1 MFFDSPI
8 QRLIS
13 FIQSHN
19 GIGKKDDL
27 KELVKNEF
35 NLTLDR
41 KVYYCNAFAIRF
53 SSAKTRNFSNTVLG
67 LSALQKYDDR
77 PFIVCVVLPNENY
90 MLLAN
95 TFCLKKIS
103 HSSKELRV
111 DNIKGSFNGGDIM
124 RNVSGIE
131 NKPENFKDLFLF
143 HEATSFEENLE
154 RLVEATNQIVGTKQK
169 VELSDENIK
178 NILNA
183 PHRAINF
190 VNSQFYSILES
201 DLANRIKKVQN
212 SIAIAAFID
221 NVNIRGRIIEF
232 LITSESEDKTRL
244 MLIDALENEKTLPKF
259 VTPDKLGDYTRDF
272 ESFFTET
279 DIKTK
284 VLFLDANPKA
294 YNIDKLLEFLSGDNS
309 VYMLCFVGVSKNKEI
324 SMALVSMFQY
334 ELLKNTRCMQ
344 HWAGRGTRGVTQFYG
359 AVIKDILTSYK
370 TNIDINYS
378 IDRLKEMIKL

>member
-1 MFFDSPI
+1 MFHDESI
-8 QRLIS
+8 RRLIA

-19 GIGKKDDL
+19 GIGKKDEL

-90 MLLAN
+90 LLLAN

-103 HSSKELRV
+103 HSSKELRI

-169 VELSDENIK
+169 VELSDDDVT
-178 NILNA
+178 NILKA
-183 PHRAINF
+183 PDRAIKF
-190 VNSQFYSILES
+190 LKSGFYGVLQS
-201 DLANRIKKVQN
+201 DLEARIKKVQN

-221 NVNIRGRIIEF
+221 NVNVRGRIIEY
-232 LITSESEDKTRL
+232 LITSESEDKTRK
-244 MLIDALENEKTLPKF
+244 MLIEALENEKTLPKF

-294 YNIDKLLEFLSGDNS
+294 YNIDKLLEFLSGDKS
-309 VYMLCFVGVSKNKEI
+309 VYMLCFVGVSKNRQI

-359 AVIKDILTSYK
+359 AVIKEILTSYK

>member
-1 MFFDSPI
+1 MFYDGPI
-8 QRLIS
+8 QRLIA

-19 GIGKKDDL
+19 GIGKKDEL

-35 NLTLDR
+35 HLTLDR

-90 MLLAN
+90 MLLVN

-131 NKPENFKDLFLF
+131 NKPDNFKDLFLF

-154 RLVEATNQIVGTKQK
+154 RLVETTNQIAGTKKK
-169 VELSDENIK
+169 VELNDEDIK

-183 PHRAINF
+183 PDRAKKF
-190 VNSQFYSILES
+190 VNSQFYSVLES

-221 NVNIRGRIIEF
+221 NVNIRGRIIEY
-232 LITSESEDKTRL
+232 LITSESEDKTRR
-244 MLIDALENEKTLPKF
+244 MLIDALENEKALPKF

-294 YNIDKLLEFLSGDNS
+294 YNIDKLLEFLSGDKS

-334 ELLKNTRCMQ
+334 ELLENTRCMQ

-359 AVIKDILTSYK
+359 AVIKDILTSYR